1 MVQRFYAWSPDGL
14 RLVYVTGRYLGHY
27 KDHSR
32 TGTWIWNASDK
43 SRTRISTGG
52 YYVSWPMFDG
62 NVYLWDPNG
71 ERPSRV
77 RRYDV
82 KRQQLDV
89 TSHKSIYFSASG
101 SYYYHPG
108 GGLLIPENVF
118 LTTSDVGMDRASRAL
133 AMLAGWRP
141 LAWAPDRDLVLIDE
155 NLSST
160 VSPGGASGVAVFDP
174 IADTLS
180 LLSTEGEV
188 IWWSDT
194 ADYLLVRIAGRIE
207 RMELAAMLRQAAP

>member
-1 MVQRFYAWSPDGL
+1 MNTPGGRCQPLRTHPRSGPKKPVLSKGPFSQASGGPKITGQVTIRCRRPRASCHRLSMVQRFYAWSPDGL

-108 GGLLIPENVF
+108 GGLLIPE
-118 LTTSDVGMDRASRAL
+118 
-133 AMLAGWRP
+133 
-141 LAWAPDRDLVLIDE
+141 
-155 NLSST
+155 
-160 VSPGGASGVAVFDP
+160 
-174 IADTLS
+174 
-180 LLSTEGEV
+180 
-188 IWWSDT
+188 
-194 ADYLLVRIAGRIE
+194 
-207 RMELAAMLRQAAP
+207 